1 MATAELRL
9 VVSVALVLENNDS
22 HLALRSGYLKNTAHA
37 ASPAFCWLQSVPYL
51 RHSLSSRKSGAYCLG
66 KGAGDWHSPSECKG
80 ELCCSW
86 FAPALGLAEG

>member
-22 HLALRSGYLKNTAHA
+22 HLALRSSYLKNTAHA
-37 ASPAFCWLQSVPYL
+37 ANPAFCWLQSVPYL
-51 RHSLSSRKSGAYCLG
+51 RRALSSRKSGVCCLG
-66 KGAGDWHSPSECKG
+66 KGAGDWHLPSECKG

-86 FAPALGLAEG
+86 PVPALGLAEG